1 MIISEYYMR
10 GRQKELLAEAEKHR
24 LLALSKRETVKAN
37 PKNAR
42 MLVWVGGLMCRW
54 GSQLE
59 ERFAVEVKPSQTNP
73 VDRGLK
79 V

>member
-24 LLALSKRETVKAN
+24 LLALSERKPVKAN
-37 PKNAR
+37 RKNAR
-42 MLVWVGGLMCRW
+42 ILVWVGGLMCRW

-59 ERFAVEVKPSQTNP
+59 ERFAVEVKPGQTNP

>member
-24 LLALSKRETVKAN
+24 LLALSKRKTVKAN

-42 MLVWVGGLMCRW
+42 ILVWVGGLMCRW

-59 ERFAVEVKPSQTNP
+59 ERFTVEVEPNQP
-73 VDRGLK
+73 HQIDHGLK

>member
-1 MIISEYYMR
+1 MIISEYDMR
-10 GRQKELLAEAEKHR
+10 GRQRELLAEAEKHR
-24 LLALSKRETVKAN
+24 LLVLAKRKTAKAN

-42 MLVWVGGLMCRW
+42 VLVWVGGLMCRW

-73 VDRGLK
+73 VDHGLK